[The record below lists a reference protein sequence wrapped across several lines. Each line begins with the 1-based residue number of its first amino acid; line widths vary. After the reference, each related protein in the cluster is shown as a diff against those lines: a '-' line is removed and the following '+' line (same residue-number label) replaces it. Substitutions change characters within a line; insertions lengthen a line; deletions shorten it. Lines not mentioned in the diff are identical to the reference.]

1 MQGQGPPPGYNQPTN
16 NPPTNNPPMNG
27 AMNGGMNQG
36 HHGRGPPPMYGQAP
50 PPYPAAAA
58 SQQHHGQGGPLGYAY
73 LGGPSQQPPSA
84 APSGSAMHNNGYG
97 GPPPQYAQQPQPVQ
111 AQQAAAPPKQ
121 DTPKAQIET
130 GSLCWYRDTDG
141 SAKKVEVVSVDRSMI
156 PPSYVI
162 RIDGRDRETEVPFLS
177 RARGGKGLGRAASGG
192 ALAPELPR
200 ATRIQPESDFVPFCA
215 KKNLAHIFKSV
226 LGFCWNVPGFLVGV
240 SDFSWEVCQ
249 IWEVPRGLLILVSR
263 SLLCSGSCP
272 FSPPKMRFFLRI
284 FPSFFVM

>member
-1 MQGQGPPPGYNQPTN
+1 VIAWPTLCVGGGMSMQGQGMQGQGPPPGYNQPTN

-50 PPYPAAAA
+50 PPYPAAGA

-84 APSGSAMHNNGYG
+84 APSGSAMHNHGYG

-121 DTPKAQIET
+121 DTPKAQIEK

-141 SAKKVEVVSVDRSMI
+141 SAKKVEVVSVDRSII

-177 RARGGKGLGRAASGG
+177 QARGGKGLGRAASGG

-200 ATRIQPESDFVPFCA
+200 DTRIQPKSRGARRQRALARRRRAPTGSDQSKGVGPESCGSSREGSDM
-215 KKNLAHIFKSV
+215 SV
-226 LGFCWNVPGFLVGV
+226 LP
-240 SDFSWEVCQ
+240 SQDFH
-249 IWEVPRGLLILVSR
+249 SR
-263 SLLCSGSCP
+263 NRRDP
-272 FSPPKMRFFLRI
+272 EI
-284 FPSFFVM
+284 